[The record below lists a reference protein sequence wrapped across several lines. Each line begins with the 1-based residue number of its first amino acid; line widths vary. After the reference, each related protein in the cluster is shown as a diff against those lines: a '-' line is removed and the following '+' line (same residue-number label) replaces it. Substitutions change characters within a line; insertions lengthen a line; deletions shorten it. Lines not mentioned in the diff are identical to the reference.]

1 MWGHR
6 NTGAHSPIWARD
18 EICAYSRTQCFPDRA
33 GGFADTLKP
42 VNIQGWVRDPHV
54 ETEVPGTYL
63 LETLGRHLNLR
74 RQNQH
79 RLAVFLF
86 VELLIPVLLD
96 TGSHC
101 PELQSQ
107 CLAYLYISTH
117 LSRRPGMLF
126 ACLFEEDEGSAV
138 EAVSVCLHTS
148 PRLIHPVTRLRPRK
162 GLLWITE
169 TLPSL
174 GKFQGL

>member
-1 MWGHR
+1 MRNPRTLAITNTIPIFKTTESKMWGHR

-96 TGSHC
+96 TAVTVRSYSRSAWPTFTFPHTCLDVQGCSLLAC
-101 PELQSQ
+101 LKKMRVLQWRQSQ
-107 CLAYLYISTH
+107 C
-117 LSRRPGMLF
+117 
-126 ACLFEEDEGSAV
+126 
-138 EAVSVCLHTS
+138 VC
-148 PRLIHPVTRLRPRK
+148 TRL
-162 GLLWITE
+162 LDSST
-169 TLPSL
+169 
-174 GKFQGL
+174 Q